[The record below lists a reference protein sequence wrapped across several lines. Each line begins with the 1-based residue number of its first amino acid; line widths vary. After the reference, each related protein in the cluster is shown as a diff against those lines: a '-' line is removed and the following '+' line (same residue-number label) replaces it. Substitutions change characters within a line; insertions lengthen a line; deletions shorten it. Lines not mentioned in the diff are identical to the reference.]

1 MKYIEDSKEIKD
13 SLNDGRV
20 IVSNIFAKFFLS
32 LLVREINATPPFKI
46 FVLFIFC
53 IIFLFFNLRNFINFL
68 KFFIYL
74 ILINIEISYM
84 PIPVSD
90 TITKGKT

>member
-1 MKYIEDSKEIKD
+1 MKSIEDLKEIKD

-20 IVSNIFAKFFLS
+20 IVSNIFTKFFLS

-53 IIFLFFNLRNFINFL
+53 IVFLFFNLRNFINFL
-68 KFFIYL
+68 KFFI
-74 ILINIEISYM
+74 
-84 PIPVSD
+84 
-90 TITKGKT
+90 